1 MDNRNR
7 TIKKNNFKHFMK
19 ESYCN
24 CDACKYKAYFVPDV
38 IVREAEYDPEDD
50 EYGEEEED

>member
-24 CDACKYKAYFVPDV
+24 CDACKYKAFFVPDV
-38 IVREAEYDPEDD
+38 IVREAEYDTEDD